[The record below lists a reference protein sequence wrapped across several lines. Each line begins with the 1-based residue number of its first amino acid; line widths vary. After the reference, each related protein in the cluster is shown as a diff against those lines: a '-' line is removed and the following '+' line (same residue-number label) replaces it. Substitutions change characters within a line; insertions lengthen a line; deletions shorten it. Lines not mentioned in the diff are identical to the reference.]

1 MTDTDK
7 QSIVN
12 TYNDILNRYSEF
24 ITNNQDGLNNT
35 SNLDATKL
43 FFLRENLLEFY
54 NKFSDLEIETSKCRY
69 LNNNRERITIEGKE
83 MTLSDLNEVIKI
95 LLNRISLK
103 YIYPITLQ
111 LGGLDNKKAKR
122 RDYKLFA
129 GSILISSFISVF
141 TTWYF
146 DRGNDNDLE
155 NYSKIII
162 NQQKNDSI
170 MIRQNSYI
178 LRENRVILDSLKL
191 RGK

>member
-1 MTDTDK
+1 MTDTEK
-7 QSIVN
+7 QNIVN
-12 TYNDILNRYSEF
+12 TYNDILNKYSEF

-69 LNNNRERITIEGKE
+69 LNNNREWIQIEGNR
-83 MTLSDLNEVIKI
+83 MTLSDLNEVVKT

-129 GSILISSFISVF
+129 CSILISSFISVL

-170 MIRQNSYI
+170 MIRQNSHI
-178 LRENRVILDSLKL
+178 LRENRAVLDSLKL
-191 RGK
+191 RRK